1 MDSKRENKATDSF
14 GENKHKIKS
23 VTDGGAFAM
32 AMAVLAPVV
41 ILIGSL
47 FSIRK
52 RK

>member
-1 MDSKRENKATDSF
+1 MGRQREDKASGSL